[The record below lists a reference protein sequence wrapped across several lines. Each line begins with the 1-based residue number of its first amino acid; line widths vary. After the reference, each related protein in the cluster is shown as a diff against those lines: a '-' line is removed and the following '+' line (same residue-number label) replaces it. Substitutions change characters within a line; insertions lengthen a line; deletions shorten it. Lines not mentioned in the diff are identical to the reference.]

1 MTDDYRWLTNLS
13 QTFLKNDYLVNGQT
27 VDQRVDEICNA
38 AEKILNKPGFAA
50 RFKENFKKGWYSL
63 STPIWANF
71 GTDRG
76 MPISCFGS
84 YMADTTESIAYTH
97 AEVMMMTKH
106 GGGTSAHFGEL
117 RSRGSE
123 IKNNG
128 QSDGAV
134 HFMRMFDSL
143 ISVISQ
149 GSTRRGNFAAYLPI
163 DHKDITE
170 FLTLRS
176 EGSPI
181 QDLSFGV
188 TVPDYWIKEMIAGDK
203 DKRKTWA
210 RVLECRANT
219 GYPYIIFIDNAN
231 NNTVD
236 VYKDKSMKINNSNLC
251 VTGDQ
256 RVVSDR
262 GLKTA
267 KQLFEEGG
275 NIKLFDNNQVVNA
288 SPMQL
293 IEKNA
298 KVYRVNLSNGM
309 SHTVTSYH
317 KLKVKAGNST
327 QDIACCDLKV
337 GDKVAIQTAKG
348 IFGNK
353 ECQDEAFIVGACQA
367 NYSKNSY
374 LNEQVQDAYNRVID
388 SQICTKPTQRQI
400 QQEFVFD
407 KNVVPDWIFE
417 ADEESQW
424 SYIKGFFSSNEKI
437 TDRAFLEQVQLI
449 FANLGIQTSIK
460 FIRSKNSYY
469 KLVISN
475 TNDGLIFNQ
484 NLELFDLKNISV
496 QNQIE
501 KNQFSSVASI
511 EYVGEEDVYCCT
523 VDSDAHHWI
532 CNGVVTHNCT
542 EIFLPTN
549 EEESFV
555 CDLSS
560 MNILY
565 YDEWKDTDAVE
576 LLVYLLDAVM
586 TEFIEKASKV
596 KFMERAVRFATR
608 HRAIGVGWLGWHSYL
623 QSKMIAFE
631 SAEAK
636 RHNVKIAKNIK
647 EKAYAASTKMA
658 QEYGEPEVLTGYGRR
673 HTTLMAVAPTKSSS
687 FILGQVSEGIE
698 PHRSNYYIKDLAKG
712 KFTIKN
718 NHLEQL
724 LESKGQNLPEVWESI
739 LRNAGSVQH
748 LDCLTGDEKLV
759 FKTFAEI
766 SQKECIIQAAQRQ
779 KYIDQG
785 QSLNLMI
792 HPSIPIKDVN
802 ALILEAWELG
812 IKSLYYQISVNAAQS
827 FSRDILACASCQS

>member
-236 VYKDKSMKINNSNLC
+236 VYKDKGMKINNSNL
-251 VTGDQ
+251 
-256 RVVSDR
+256 
-262 GLKTA
+262 
-267 KQLFEEGG
+267 
-275 NIKLFDNNQVVNA
+275 
-288 SPMQL
+288 
-293 IEKNA
+293 
-298 KVYRVNLSNGM
+298 
-309 SHTVTSYH
+309 
-317 KLKVKAGNST
+317 
-327 QDIACCDLKV
+327 
-337 GDKVAIQTAKG
+337 
-348 IFGNK
+348 
-353 ECQDEAFIVGACQA
+353 
-367 NYSKNSY
+367 
-374 LNEQVQDAYNRVID
+374 
-388 SQICTKPTQRQI
+388 
-400 QQEFVFD
+400 
-407 KNVVPDWIFE
+407 
-417 ADEESQW
+417 
-424 SYIKGFFSSNEKI
+424 
-437 TDRAFLEQVQLI
+437 
-449 FANLGIQTSIK
+449 
-460 FIRSKNSYY
+460 
-469 KLVISN
+469 
-475 TNDGLIFNQ
+475 
-484 NLELFDLKNISV
+484 
-496 QNQIE
+496 
-501 KNQFSSVASI
+501 
-511 EYVGEEDVYCCT
+511 
-523 VDSDAHHWI
+523 
-532 CNGVVTHNCT
+532 CT

-647 EKAYAASTKMA
+647 EKAYAASAKMA
-658 QEYGEPEVLTGYGRR
+658 QEYGEPEVLAGYGRR
-673 HTTLMAVAPTKSSS
+673 HTTLMAIAPTKSCTTPDTKFKDSNLNNIDYFEFAKRGGLDLNEIMSIEIEFDDGKIVKYHYDEQISDIMACNLTEFDIPNVKNIRKPEKQWFKLNQPVKVFTDDGIKECKKFYFNGFEPVYELTFSDGNKYKFTGNHRLKDINNEWMQVDAINDEFVSNNNLKLVAKEYIGVLPTMDMEVPDVHYYVLSNGVHSHNSS

-748 LDCLTGDEKLV
+748 LDCLTDDEKLV